1 MTCVFHKHLLDFFQV
16 FLVIVWNFELYMLP
30 ISLLVLFL
38 KNMFAS
44 SLAYNYSKEPEAD
57 VSIGTLITL
66 SYMGTLSRKAILL
79 YWPKNIKDQN

>member
-1 MTCVFHKHLLDFFQV
+1 MYELFQV

-79 YWPKNIKDQN
+79 YWQKMLRIRIKR